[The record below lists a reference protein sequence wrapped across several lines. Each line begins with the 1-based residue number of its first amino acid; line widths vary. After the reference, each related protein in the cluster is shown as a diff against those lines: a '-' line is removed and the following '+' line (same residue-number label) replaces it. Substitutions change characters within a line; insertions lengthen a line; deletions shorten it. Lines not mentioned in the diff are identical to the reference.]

1 VFQQDE
7 DHYEFDVWQ
16 IVLGVVAEFVERVL
30 AVVLFS
36 RIEEPNRNG
45 HGVQCSTGT
54 NEHPGY
60 SSSSNQES

>member
-16 IVLGVVAEFVERVL
+16 IVLGVVAEFAERVL

-36 RIEEPNRNG
+36 RIEEPN
-45 HGVQCSTGT
+45 
-54 NEHPGY
+54 
-60 SSSSNQES
+60 